1 MSKAISSLFCV
12 AVLFSS
18 GLVLAKPGTGGAIK
32 GIDKAGD
39 LANNAIEGLADS
51 LDPNSLEA
59 QGIGLGGDILDS
71 LIDTLGDLAG
81 GAINAGEKA
90 GDLANAGYDAAIAG
104 INRGTQAI
112 NNSGNQGAQ
121 ANTNPQFDANSLEDQ
136 VLDTAGD
143 ILDNLINLGE
153 NAKVLKRLTQA
164 INN

>member
-1 MSKAISSLFCV
+1 MYQVSRI
-12 AVLFSS
+12 VLFEINRWP
-18 GLVLAKPGTGGAIK
+18 LDVLTF
-32 GIDKAGD
+32 
-39 LANNAIEGLADS
+39 
-51 LDPNSLEA
+51 
-59 QGIGLGGDILDS
+59 
-71 LIDTLGDLAG
+71 LIHGFVTG